1 MADAVTTTF
10 LLVRHA
16 THGRV
21 GTVLCGRMPGVTLG
35 AEGRAEAERLA
46 DHLAGRRIASVHTSP
61 LERARE
67 TAEPIAARLGLEA
80 ESCEELLEI
89 EFGAWTGRSFAS
101 LQDESRW
108 RGWNSAR
115 SVSRPPGGE
124 TMLEVQARVV
134 RLVERLRATCS
145 DETVVLVSHGDVIK
159 AGLLYCLGLPID
171 AHARIEVSPAS
182 ISTLAVGDW
191 GVNVIALNQ
200 VVAQVVAQV
209 NRQVVAS

>member
-1 MADAVTTTF
+1 MTTTF

-46 DHLAGRRIASVHTSP
+46 DHLARRGIASVHTSP
-61 LERARE
+61 LERASE

-80 ESCEELLEI
+80 EPCDDLLEI
-89 EFGAWTGRSFAS
+89 DFGAWTGRSFSS

-115 SVSRPPGGE
+115 SVFRPPGGE

-134 RLVERLRATCS
+134 RFLERLRAKHPGES
-145 DETVVLVSHGDVIK
+145 VVLVSHGDVIK

-182 ISTLAVGDW
+182 ISTVAVSDW
-191 GVNVIALNQ
+191 GANIITLNQ
-200 VVAQVVAQV
+200 IIA
-209 NRQVVAS
+209 

>member
-1 MADAVTTTF
+1 MTTTF

-46 DHLAGRRIASVHTSP
+46 GHLAGRDIASVHTSP
-61 LERARE
+61 LERARA

-80 ESCEELLEI
+80 EPCEELLELD
-89 EFGAWTGRSFAS
+89 FGEWTGRSFSS
-101 LQDESRW
+101 LEDDPRW
-108 RGWNSAR
+108 RGWNAAR

-124 TMLEVQARVV
+124 TLLEAQVRVV
-134 RLVERLRATCS
+134 RLLERLRATHAGG
-145 DETVVLVSHGDVIK
+145 TVVLVSHGDVIK

-171 AHARIEVSPAS
+171 AHARIEIRPAS
-182 ISTLAVGDW
+182 ISTVVVGDW
-191 GVNVIALNQ
+191 GTKVITLDEG
-200 VVAQVVAQV
+200 
-209 NRQVVAS
+209 VAS